1 MTADAASV
9 RKRRGL
15 GRLLRS
21 GADERLAGDKI
32 QRGVLM
38 IAIGLLVAMVVVAV
52 LLGLFGH
59 DGGAGVT
66 SFVLF
71 SAAAA
76 AGAGLGFL
84 FGLPRARVSDLTGD
98 GSAAGGSA
106 PGSTTKAS
114 TYYLTNSNLIK
125 VSDWL
130 TTIVIGLGL
139 VNLGK
144 AIPALRDLSHA
155 LEAPLGGRPYSGAVG
170 VSVLIVGLLAGF
182 ILDYLWTSIRVRE
195 LLEESERQ
203 SEEQVP
209 ELRNRTVGEA
219 RQEVADKQ
227 LTLVVPP
234 GTPDDSKVV
243 EQTIP
248 PGTPVPPGTG
258 LTVTMVPPSPFPP
271 PAAPLP
277 PPAEDVEATQ
287 LLGRP
292 PVAAPA
298 DGASEPAP

>member
-1 MTADAASV
+1 MTSS
-9 RKRRGL
+9 RS
-15 GRLLRS
+15 GRLASLLRP
-21 GADERLAGDKI
+21 GGPGRLAGDKI
-32 QRGVLM
+32 QRGVLTVA
-38 IAIGLLVAMVVVAV
+38 IALLVAMVAVAV
-52 LLGLFGH
+52 LLGLFSH

-71 SAAAA
+71 AAAAA

-98 GSAAGGSA
+98 GPSDA
-106 PGSTTKAS
+106 PSPPAKAS

-144 AIPALRDLSHA
+144 LVPAIRSLAHA
-155 LEAPLGGRPYSGAVG
+155 LEAPLGSAPYSGAIG
-170 VSVLIVGLLAGF
+170 VAVLIVGLLAGF

-203 SEEQVP
+203 NEEHVP
-209 ELRNRTVGEA
+209 ELRNRTLAEA
-219 RQEVADKQ
+219 REEVADKQ

-234 GTPDDSKVV
+234 GTPENSTVV
-243 EQTIP
+243 EQTLP

-258 LTVTMVPPSPFPP
+258 LTVTMLAP
-271 PAAPLP
+271 PAPRP
-277 PPAEDVEATQ
+277 RDDGDSTQ
-287 LLGRP
+287 RLKL
-292 PVAAPA
+292 
-298 DGASEPAP
+298 S

>member
-1 MTADAASV
+1 MSPG
-9 RKRRGL
+9 RSNRRGL
-15 GRLLRS
+15 TSLFRPAVPG
-21 GADERLAGDKI
+21 RLAGDKI
-32 QRGVLM
+32 QRGVLLV
-38 IAIGLLVAMVVVAV
+38 AIVLLFAMVVVAV
-52 LLGLFGH
+52 LLGLFSH

-71 SAAAA
+71 AAAAA

-98 GSAAGGSA
+98 G
-106 PGSTTKAS
+106 PGDVPPVPAKAS

-144 AIPALRDLSHA
+144 LVPAVRSLSHA
-155 LEAPLGGRPYSGAVG
+155 LEAPLGSAPYSGAIG
-170 VSVLIVGLLAGF
+170 VAVLIVGLLAGF

-203 SEEQVP
+203 SEEFVP
-209 ELRNRTVGEA
+209 ELRNRTLAEA
-219 RQEVADKQ
+219 REEVADKQ

-234 GTPDDSKVV
+234 GTPEDSTVV
-243 EQTIP
+243 EQTLP
-248 PGTPVPPGTG
+248 PGTAVPPGTG
-258 LTVTMVPPSPFPP
+258 LTVTM
-271 PAAPLP
+271 
-277 PPAEDVEATQ
+277 
-287 LLGRP
+287 R
-292 PVAAPA
+292 APA
-298 DGASEPAP
+298 PTPAPTSTPTPTKIDADSTQRLKLS

>member
-1 MTADAASV
+1 MARTVLAMSAEAAST
-9 RKRRGL
+9 RKRRGRRGL
-15 GRLLRS
+15 TSLFGSGSSGRM
-21 GADERLAGDKI
+21 AGDKI
-32 QRGVLM
+32 QRGVL
-38 IAIGLLVAMVVVAV
+38 IVAIVLLVAMVVVAV
-52 LLGLFGH
+52 LLGLTTH
-59 DGGAGVT
+59 EGGAGVT

-71 SAAAA
+71 AAAAA

-98 GSAAGGSA
+98 SGTPGATTPA
-106 PGSTTKAS
+106 PATKAS

-144 AIPALRDLSHA
+144 AVPAVRDLSHA
-155 LEAPLGGRPYSGAVG
+155 LEAPLGAAPYSGAIG

-203 SEEQVP
+203 SEEHVP
-209 ELRNRTVGEA
+209 ELRNRTVAEA
-219 RQEVADKQ
+219 REEVADKQ

-234 GTPDDSKVV
+234 GTPEDSKVV
-243 EQTIP
+243 EQTLP
-248 PGTPVPPGTG
+248 PGTAVPPGTG
-258 LTVTMVPPSPFPP
+258 LTVTMLAPPEPIVTR
-271 PAAPLP
+271 PLP
-277 PPAEDVEATQ
+277 D
-287 LLGRP
+287 
-292 PVAAPA
+292 
-298 DGASEPAP
+298 DGELTRKLS